1 MPGNCAGS
9 STYVTLKNNHE
20 NPVRQIFSHQ
30 IIREE
35 IEPQFGGLTK
45 ATQLVSGT
53 CPQNATVP
61 LRRVSNRV
69 REREKRGRKN
79 KTEAERQTHSQ
90 KNKAGKQKISKR
102 REPQLFGDMIKSS
115 TGAIPP

>member
-9 STYVTLKNNHE
+9 STYVTLKNNHK

-30 IIREE
+30 IIWEE

-45 ATQLVSGT
+45 ATRLVSGT
-53 CPQNATVP
+53 LPQNATVP

-69 REREKRGRKN
+69 RERENRGRKN
-79 KTEAERQTHSQ
+79 KTEAERPTARRIRQE
-90 KNKAGKQKISKR
+90 NKKLAKQGNPNFL
-102 REPQLFGDMIKSS
+102 E
-115 TGAIPP
+115 T